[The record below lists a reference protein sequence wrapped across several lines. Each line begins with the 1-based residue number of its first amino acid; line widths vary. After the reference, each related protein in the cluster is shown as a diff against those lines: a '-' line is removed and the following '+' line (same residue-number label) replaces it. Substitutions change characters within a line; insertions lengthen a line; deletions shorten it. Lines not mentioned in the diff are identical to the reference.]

1 MEKMDFRE
9 EEHRKKHKDSK
20 YESMMARCSEQAEV
34 TGRREPYY
42 MTYTRKFGDA
52 LPVPPKNVNTKG
64 VNTKNV
70 NTKRQGR
77 RRK

>member
-20 YESMMARCSEQAEV
+20 YESMMARCSEQAAV

-42 MTYTRKFGDA
+42 MTYSRKFGDA
-52 LPVPPKNVNTKG
+52 LPVPS
-64 VNTKNV
+64 KNV

>member
-1 MEKMDFRE
+1 MEKRDFRE

-20 YESMMARCSEQAEV
+20 YESMMARCSSQAAV

-42 MTYTRKFGDA
+42 MTCIRKFGDA
-52 LPVPPKNVNTKG
+52 LPVPPKKVNTKG

>member
-1 MEKMDFRE
+1 MEKRDFRE

-20 YESMMARCSEQAEV
+20 YESMMARCSEQAAV

-42 MTYTRKFGDA
+42 MTYIRKFGDA
-52 LPVPPKNVNTKG
+52 LPVPPKKVNTKG

-70 NTKRQGR
+70 NTKRQR
-77 RRK
+77 RSRK

>member
-1 MEKMDFRE
+1 MDFRE
-9 EEHRKKHKDSK
+9 EEHRKKHKGSK
-20 YESMMARCSEQAEV
+20 YESMMARCSEQAAV

-42 MTYTRKFGDA
+42 MTYSRKFGDA

>member
-1 MEKMDFRE
+1 MDFRE

-20 YESMMARCSEQAEV
+20 YESMMARCSEQAAV

-42 MTYTRKFGDA
+42 VTYIRKFGDA
-52 LPVPPKNVNTKG
+52 LPAPPKNVNTKNVNTKG
-64 VNTKNV
+64 VNTK
-70 NTKRQGR
+70 RQGR